1 MKWWLKLII
10 SLIAIVVVAFV
21 GISAY
26 LGYSMTRVERLPIEE
41 TPADMGLK
49 YEDITFPS
57 RDDKLT
63 LRGWYLPSHNGE
75 QIIIMGHGAGG
86 HRADP
91 DVNMLGIASELIDH
105 GYNVLMFDFRG
116 HGESEGERLSAGY
129 HERKDLLG
137 AIDFVKGRGFTHIG
151 ILGFSMGATTA
162 LMAAAEEVDIDC
174 VVADSSFA
182 ELTGIMER
190 EFKERSGFPG
200 FFLTPVLFMVKIMYG
215 VDFAAVEPVETV
227 SGIAPRLILFIH
239 GEEDTF
245 IPLDH
250 AYRLKEASQNPQNEL
265 WVAPNAT
272 HVRAYVE
279 NRAEYINKITA
290 FFDEALKITTITTGS

>member
-26 LGYSMTRVERLPIEE
+26 LGYSMTKVERLTIEE
-41 TPADMGLK
+41 TPANRGLA
-49 YEDITFPS
+49 YEDIKFPS
-57 RDDKLT
+57 REDKLT
-63 LRGWYLPSHNGE
+63 LRGWYLLYLDSEP
-75 QIIIMGHGAGG
+75 IIIMGHGAGG

-91 DVNMLGIASELIDH
+91 SINMLGIASELVEH

-129 HERKDLLG
+129 HEKKDMLG
-137 AIDFVKGRGFTHIG
+137 AIDFVRGRGFEHIG
-151 ILGFSMGATTA
+151 VLGFSMGATTA
-162 LMAAAEEVDIDC
+162 LMAAAEDINIDG

-182 ELTGIMER
+182 DLTGIMER

-215 VDFAAVEPVETV
+215 VDFTAVKPVETV
-227 SGIAPRLILFIH
+227 AEIAPRPILFIH
-239 GEEDTF
+239 GEEDTL
-245 IPLDH
+245 IPLEH
-250 AYRLKEASQNPQNEL
+250 VYRLKEASENPQNEL
-265 WVAPNAT
+265 WIAPNAA

-279 NRAEYINKITA
+279 NQAEYINKITA
-290 FFDEALKITTITTGS
+290 FFDEALK